1 MVQRTRGEG
10 RSGGEKGQGVIIPYE
25 VRKAKEKARLEEEK
39 AWADK
44 SGPVEVRHRGV
55 RRDLR

>member
-1 MVQRTRGEG
+1 MAGRTRGEG
-10 RSGGEKGQGVIIPYE
+10 RSGSEKGQRIVAPYA
-25 VRKAKEKARLEEEK
+25 VRKAKEKARLEEEQ